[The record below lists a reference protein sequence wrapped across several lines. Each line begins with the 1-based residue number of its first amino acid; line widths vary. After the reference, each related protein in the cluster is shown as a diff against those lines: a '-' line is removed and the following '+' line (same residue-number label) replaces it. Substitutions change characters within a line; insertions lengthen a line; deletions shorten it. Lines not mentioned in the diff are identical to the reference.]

1 MTYFRDE
8 LIQQAL
14 KLIHELK
21 ELEDV
26 LNDISRAENA
36 YNEICNAAY
45 NFIVLRIESAQLFY
59 EQSLQRATN
68 IDHELRNKYKG
79 IEEMLKIA
87 NMIPPIPSANKTT
100 ATVSKCSEQIYLEQD
115 YFGILFDTLK
125 KKAKIKCVEDFI
137 DHVEA

>member
-36 YNEICNAAY
+36 YNEICNAAN

-59 EQSLQRATN
+59 EQSLQRATD
-68 IDHELRNKYKG
+68 IDHELRKN
-79 IEEMLKIA
+79 
-87 NMIPPIPSANKTT
+87 
-100 ATVSKCSEQIYLEQD
+100 
-115 YFGILFDTLK
+115 
-125 KKAKIKCVEDFI
+125 IKELRKW
-137 DHVEA
+137 

>member
-59 EQSLQRATN
+59 EQSLQRATD
-68 IDHELRNKYKG
+68 IDHKLRKKYKG
-79 IEEMLKIA
+79 IEEMVKIA
-87 NMIPPIPSANKTT
+87 SMIPPIPSTNKTT
-100 ATVSKCSEQIYLEQD
+100 ATVSKCSEQIHLEQD

-125 KKAKIKCVEDFI
+125 KKAEIKCVEDFI